1 MRTRKRYATGT
12 ALTEELERAR
22 RRFERWRE
30 ARTGRSRIPEALW
43 AIAVGLA
50 REHGLNQTAGALRLN
65 YYGLKKRVDSG
76 AGEARVQEAGTS
88 FIELVA
94 ARPTIGI
101 CECVLE
107 LENGRGAKMRIQLKG
122 GDAPEL
128 ARLAS
133 VFWST
138 AG

>member
-1 MRTRKRYATGT
+1 MKARKRYARGT
-12 ALTEELERAR
+12 ALSEELDEAR

-30 ARTGRSRIPEALW
+30 VRTGRARIPEALW
-43 AIAVGLA
+43 AIAVGVA

-76 AGEARVQEAGTS
+76 VSEAKAAEAGS
-88 FIELVA
+88 RFVELIA
-94 ARPTIGI
+94 PRPAIGI

-107 LENGRGAKMRIQLKG
+107 LENAHGAKMRIQLKG
-122 GDAPEL
+122 GDAAEW
-128 ARLAS
+128 ARLTS
-133 VFWST
+133 VLWST